1 MIVGARPAGQCH
13 PITLAPLSDRRC
25 NAPGFGQCAAATM
38 TEHERRKALG
48 FWGERKALTLL
59 RGANFAY
66 VRDLNEATFNHPFGD
81 ISAERN
87 GIRYLVGVKTR
98 NKYTAR
104 GTLNPTYNIRK
115 KGANV
120 AAIAEQHNADLA
132 WVAIQVVPERGVFW
146 AYFGTIAQIEDRGE
160 RFSIPMRAFSTPKYE
175 CLADQ
180 EADATISAE
189 WSNGGFGLSRDRPI
203 DF

>member
-1 MIVGARPAGQCH
+1 MGLI
-13 PITLAPLSDRRC
+13 I
-25 NAPGFGQCAAATM
+25 FGPEKWFDPVAISFNRIKALPMM

-59 RGANFAY
+59 SGAKFAN

-81 ISAERN
+81 IAAERS
-87 GIRYLVGVKTR
+87 GIRCMIGVKTR

-104 GTLNPTYNIRK
+104 GALNPTYNIRK

-120 AAIAEQHNADLA
+120 AAIAERHNAQLA
-132 WVAIQVVPERGVFW
+132 HKRGH
-146 AYFGTIAQIEDRGE
+146 D
-160 RFSIPMRAFSTPKYE
+160 
-175 CLADQ
+175 
-180 EADATISAE
+180 
-189 WSNGGFGLSRDRPI
+189 